1 LDQPGR
7 IALAPA
13 DTFLRGVWPY
23 AISIVLLG
31 TLLAWLLTRG
41 ITDSIVRLAGA
52 AQGITSGDL
61 SQRVGVRRN
70 DEIGDLADAFNTMA
84 EQVSQSHH
92 DLENQVA
99 ERTVELRAAYGQLI
113 EKQDELVRAE
123 KLATLGQ
130 LASGV
135 GHELRTPLG
144 VMTNAVY
151 YLEIVLSEAPE
162 TVHEYRD
169 ILRGQIGLSEKIVG
183 DLLDFARLKPPQVE
197 LVSIESIVDHQIKR
211 LGPLNGVTLSK
222 EFPVDLSQVAV
233 DPIQIGQVVLNLLMN
248 GVQAMVSQGGTLWV
262 RAYTRGDQVELAVT
276 DEGEGIP
283 ETNVEKIFEPLFTT
297 KARGIGLGLAVSRS
311 LAQGNRGTLTASSPT
326 GEGATFLLTLPTH
339 PEEGSG

>member
-1 LDQPGR
+1 
-7 IALAPA
+7 
-13 DTFLRGVWPY
+13 
-23 AISIVLLG
+23 
-31 TLLAWLLTRG
+31 
-41 ITDSIVRLAGA
+41 
-52 AQGITSGDL
+52 
-61 SQRVGVRRN
+61 
-70 DEIGDLADAFNTMA
+70 MA

-92 DLENQVA
+92 DLEDQVA

-135 GHELRTPLG
+135 GHELRNPLG

-162 TVHEYRD
+162 TVHEYLD

-197 LVSIESIVDHQIKR
+197 LVSIESIVDHQIQR

-283 ETNVEKIFEPLFTT
+283 GKNLEKIFEPLFTT